1 MFLYIINIYQ
11 LYVGGKVGSFSSQYE
26 DYYNSILKGKKH
38 NSNLF
43 SGYSKK
49 DLAKK
54 VLATLKF
61 QLVGTT
67 ILFLFVFGVK
77 EISMP
82 ETKSIYGYCKYFLNE
97 NYDYKA
103 LIVKAQNV
111 NFGDIKNYITQINF
125 DSIQAKSIDY
135 IEKFKSKIT
144 GEETVD
150 EKIEKNYTVPA
161 TGKIILGY
169 KNGHKGVDIKVS
181 EGSNVK
187 AIYNGTVELVSK
199 NSEIGQYVVIDNGN
213 GVESKYGN
221 LNSIGVKKGD
231 GVAKGDDL
239 GKVGKEAENE
249 PAHLHFEIMY
259 MGENKNPQSYFN
271 MNTSTQN

>member
-1 MFLYIINIYQ
+1 M
-11 LYVGGKVGSFSSQYE
+11 GSFSSQYE
-26 DYYNSILKGKKH
+26 DYYNSILKRKKH
-38 NSNLF
+38 NSYLF
-43 SGYSKK
+43 SGYGKK
-49 DLAKK
+49 DLTKK
-54 VLATLKF
+54 VLDTLKF

-77 EISMP
+77 EIPMS
-82 ETKSIYGYCKYFLNE
+82 ETKNIYGHCKYFLNE

-111 NFGDIKNYITQINF
+111 NLSDIQNYVKQINF
-125 DSIQAKSIDY
+125 DSIQAKSVDY
-135 IEKFKSKIT
+135 IEKFKSQIT
-144 GEETVD
+144 GEETVN

-161 TGKIILGY
+161 SGKIILGY
-169 KNGHKGVDIKVS
+169 KNDHKGVDIKVS
-181 EGSNVK
+181 DGSNAK

-199 NSEIGQYVVIDNGN
+199 NSQIGQYVVIDNGN

-221 LNSIGVKKGD
+221 LSSICVKKGD

-239 GKVGKEAENE
+239 GKVGKEMENE

-271 MNTSTQN
+271 INTSTQD

>member
-1 MFLYIINIYQ
+1 L
-11 LYVGGKVGSFSSQYE
+11 GSFGSQYE
-26 DYYNSILKGKKH
+26 DYYNGMLKRKKH

-43 SGYSKK
+43 SAYSKK

-54 VLATLKF
+54 VLNTLKF
-61 QLVGTT
+61 QFVGTA

-82 ETKSIYGYCKYFLNE
+82 ETRSVYGYCKYFLNE
-97 NYDYKA
+97 NYDYKD
-103 LIVKAQNV
+103 LMKKAEAV
-111 NFGDIKNYITQINF
+111 NLSDIQNYIKQINF
-125 DSIQAKSIDY
+125 DSIQAKSVDY
-135 IEKFKSKIT
+135 IENFKSKIT
-144 GEETVD
+144 GEETVN
-150 EKIEKNYTVPA
+150 EKIEKNYTMPA
-161 TGKIILGY
+161 SGKIILGY
-169 KNGHKGVDIKVS
+169 KGDHKGIDIKVS
-181 EGSNVK
+181 DGSKVK

-199 NSEIGQYVVIDNGN
+199 SSEIGQYVVIDNGN

-221 LNSIGVKKGD
+221 LSSIVVKKGD
-231 GVAKGDDL
+231 GVTKGEDL

-271 MNTSTQN
+271 INTSAQN

>member
-1 MFLYIINIYQ
+1 M
-11 LYVGGKVGSFSSQYE
+11 GSFSSQYE
-26 DYYNSILKGKKH
+26 DYYNSVLKRKKH

-43 SGYSKK
+43 NGYNKK
-49 DLAKK
+49 DLSKK
-54 VLATLKF
+54 VINTLKI

-103 LIVKAQNV
+103 LTLKARNV
-111 NFGDIKNYITQINF
+111 NLDDIKNYIKQINF
-125 DSIQAKSIDY
+125 DSIQAKSVDY

-150 EKIEKNYTVPA
+150 EKIEKSYAVPA
-161 TGKIILGY
+161 SGKIILGY
-169 KNGHKGVDIKVS
+169 KNGHKGIDIQIS

-221 LNSIGVKKGD
+221 LKSIVVKKGD
-231 GVAKGDDL
+231 SVTKGDSL

-271 MNTSTQN
+271 LNMSTQN